1 MEIHDRSFRLF
12 SAQKRKDWKEGTLVV
27 RWLFVTER
35 HTSNLFCLDG
45 NVGERANFE
54 TISGSKV
61 GYLLGEVPLPR
72 SYVVPLLPRR
82 ASHCSLVSLTVRK
95 FFLKILLSSVVYRWR
110 FIRGERWRG
119 KRRMDRRESS
129 SGRGILS
136 AWDRASI
143 SFSRRFPPW
152 KMNRATNRVGMLSRM
167 EFSIADRFENS
178 RLSGWYFRESI
189 EPLLAARRSLRVELA
204 IVSASSTTQR
214 ADHLS
219 KPLCYT
225 LNHVL
230 RAKAF
235 FPTHATRSKTRIS
248 IIFHPLPS
256 FLFDPI
262 PQIWPRF
269 RRFVPRARR

>member
-45 NVGERANFE
+45 KVAERANFE

-110 FIRGERWRG
+110 FIRGDESDDEAKGGWIDASRVPEGGFYPLRGSSVDFLLETIPSLKNEPSNESRWNAI
-119 KRRMDRRESS
+119 SN
-129 SGRGILS
+129 GIFDS
-136 AWDRASI
+136 R
-143 SFSRRFPPW
+143 SF
-152 KMNRATNRVGMLSRM
+152 
-167 EFSIADRFENS
+167 
-178 RLSGWYFRESI
+178 
-189 EPLLAARRSLRVELA
+189 
-204 IVSASSTTQR
+204 
-214 ADHLS
+214 
-219 KPLCYT
+219 
-225 LNHVL
+225 
-230 RAKAF
+230 
-235 FPTHATRSKTRIS
+235 
-248 IIFHPLPS
+248 
-256 FLFDPI
+256 
-262 PQIWPRF
+262 
-269 RRFVPRARR
+269 

>member
-45 NVGERANFE
+45 KVAERANFE

-136 AWDRASI
+136 TSRI
-143 SFSRRFPPW
+143 ERRFPSW
-152 KMNRATNRVGMLSRM
+152 DDSLLEKWTEQR
-167 EFSIADRFENS
+167 IALECYLEWN
-178 RLSGWYFRESI
+178 FR
-189 EPLLAARRSLRVELA
+189 
-204 IVSASSTTQR
+204 
-214 ADHLS
+214 
-219 KPLCYT
+219 
-225 LNHVL
+225 
-230 RAKAF
+230 
-235 FPTHATRSKTRIS
+235 
-248 IIFHPLPS
+248 
-256 FLFDPI
+256 
-262 PQIWPRF
+262 
-269 RRFVPRARR
+269 